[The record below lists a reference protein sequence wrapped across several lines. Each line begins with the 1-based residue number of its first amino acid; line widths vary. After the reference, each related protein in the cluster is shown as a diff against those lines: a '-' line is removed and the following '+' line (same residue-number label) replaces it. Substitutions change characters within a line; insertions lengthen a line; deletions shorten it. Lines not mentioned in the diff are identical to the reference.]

1 MLNLDSEDSEEN
13 VNLEINSLL
22 KTYMQALQQEI
33 SITDMVYNIAN
44 SFQIAE
50 YYSFSQIFDHYV
62 EWYNLCCFNVKLPL
76 LFLRS
81 NARMPVW

>member
-33 SITDMVYNIAN
+33 SITDMVCTLLPV
-44 SFQIAE
+44 
-50 YYSFSQIFDHYV
+50 YSFIQIFDHYA
-62 EWYNLCCFNVKLPL
+62 EWYNLWYFNG
-76 LFLRS
+76 
-81 NARMPVW
+81 

>member
-33 SITDMVYNIAN
+33 SITDMVRTLLPV
-44 SFQIAE
+44 
-50 YYSFSQIFDHYV
+50 YSFIQIFDHYA
-62 EWYNLCCFNVKLPL
+62 E
-76 LFLRS
+76 
-81 NARMPVW
+81 